1 MLDLKEISYQP
12 QTGERKI
19 IENLNLK
26 VHENEIILICGNSG
40 SGKTTLL
47 EIISGLTN
55 PQKGKITWKNK
66 ILSSRQRRWF
76 CGVVFQFP
84 ERYFVG
90 TTVGKE
96 LKIGHKSLR
105 EKNIEIVLNKVG
117 LKKINLTQPPEQLS
131 GGQQRRLAVAV
142 QLLRNPSI
150 LLLDEP
156 TAGLD
161 PIASSRIEDLINKTN
176 NKASGSSIVVSHV
189 LSTIERTSDKVLML
203 YGGKFRWAGSIDE
216 FKKSKDPYVF
226 QFRNGKLDGPMQPKD
241 I

>member
-12 QTGERKI
+12 QTGQRKI
-19 IENLNLK
+19 IDELNLK

-47 EIISGLTN
+47 EIISGLIN
-55 PQKGKITWKNK
+55 PQKGKITWQNK
-66 ILSSRQRRWF
+66 TLSARQRRWF

-84 ERYFVG
+84 ERYFIG
-90 TTVGKE
+90 TTIGKE

-105 EKNIEIVLNKVG
+105 IKNIEIALKRVG
-117 LKKINLTQPPEQLS
+117 LKNICLTQPPEQLS

-142 QLLRNPSI
+142 QLLRNPTI

-161 PIASSRIEDLINKTN
+161 WSMRNDVKNLILELKNKNTIIIVTHEPNLFQGIPSRVFMMKEGKIKNFEE
-176 NKASGSSIVVSHV
+176 
-189 LSTIERTSDKVLML
+189 LS
-203 YGGKFRWAGSIDE
+203 
-216 FKKSKDPYVF
+216 
-226 QFRNGKLDGPMQPKD
+226 
-241 I
+241 